1 VGVVRI
7 YRRRF
12 TSTFESVGTA
22 RRDIVAF
29 AAANGFAGS
38 ALDDIESAV
47 GEALANAAEHGHR
60 DGGDIAVTARVSG
73 RAFVI
78 EIEDRGPGF
87 AHWQTSDAVR
97 PSATAARGFGI
108 FLMREL
114 MDEVD
119 YSANGACIRMVKRL
133 PVSGPG

>member
-1 VGVVRI
+1 VGVVRN

-12 TSTFESVGTA
+12 TSTYESVGTA
-22 RRDIVAF
+22 RREIVAF
-29 AAANGFAGS
+29 AAANGFAGT

-60 DGGDIAVTARVSG
+60 AGGEITVNAKISE
-73 RAFVI
+73 RAFVV

-87 AHWQTSDAVR
+87 ARWNASGSER
-97 PSATAARGFGI
+97 PGPTAARGFGI

-119 YSANGACIRMVKRL
+119 YSSNGACVRLVKRL
-133 PVSGPG
+133 GGSPSR